1 MKRSILTVFALTLI
15 ITPMSQA
22 GVEPSPFNDFSPD
35 IKKLYAIDKQLL
47 SIGKRLDSNLN
58 RYIDNQ
64 TAPRGKIGF
73 VNSILAVDNK
83 WIYYQ

>member
-22 GVEPSPFNDFSPD
+22 GVEPSPFNTFNPD
-35 IKKLYAIDKQLL
+35 KKKLYAIDKQLL
-47 SIGKRLDSNLN
+47 SIGKRLDSKLN
-58 RYIDNQ
+58 NQ
-64 TAPRGKIGF
+64 TAPRGQIGF